1 MHSDDGIVLRL
12 PDTTGEPPEADLAVL
27 DPDDVER
34 EVTAEV
40 GNSALFASRFRE
52 CAARALLLPR
62 RDPRSRT
69 PLWQQRQRAAQLLSV
84 ASEFASFP
92 ITLEATR
99 EVLQDVY
106 DVPGLVELMRDVRSR
121 RVRVVDVQTDAA
133 SPFAQSLLFG
143 YVGQFLYEG
152 DAPLAERRAQALA
165 LDTGL
170 LAELLGRSE
179 LRELLDADA
188 MAEIEAEL
196 QRLPAERHPA
206 RPRRRRRPA
215 ARSSAT

>member
-1 MHSDDGIVLRL
+1 
-12 PDTTGEPPEADLAVL
+12 L

-40 GNSALFASRFRE
+40 GSSALFASRFRE

-62 RDPRSRT
+62 RDPRRRT

-92 ITLEATR
+92 ITLEAAR

-121 RVRVVDVQTDAA
+121 KVRVVDVQTDSA

-143 YVGQFLYEG
+143 YVGQFLYED
-152 DAPLAERRAQALA
+152 DAPLAERRAQARA
-165 LDTGL
+165 AG
-170 LAELLGRSE
+170 AG
-179 LRELLDADA
+179 
-188 MAEIEAEL
+188 
-196 QRLPAERHPA
+196 
-206 RPRRRRRPA
+206 PRRWPGPRACSPSGWA
-215 ARSSAT
+215 ARSCASSSTPRRWPRSRLSCSDCPPNDTPV